1 MFLTFFKLCKWYQI
15 AQRITYEGD
24 KRKSGKGKGSPVI
37 SSLFLLSF
45 NAVTWIYFVPVIC
58 SYNLTYRTLFLVNE
72 KLSTRSTI
80 NRNICPKVLRR
91 MCSKS
96 ASLLKK
102 SVTCVF
108 CQFDKV
114 LLFCG
119 ASVNGFCWI
128 KLCKTPKISIIL
140 HMMKMFLQLL
150 HILQNFL

>member
-1 MFLTFFKLCKWYQI
+1 MLLTFLKLCKWYQI

-37 SSLFLLSF
+37 SSLFVLSF
-45 NAVTWIYFVPVIC
+45 NAVIWIYFVPVIC
-58 SYNLTYRTLFLVNE
+58 SYYLTYSTLLFLVNE

-102 SVTCVF
+102 LRNMCFLSIWQSSSMLWSICEW
-108 CQFDKV
+108 
-114 LLFCG
+114 LLL
-119 ASVNGFCWI
+119 N
-128 KLCKTPKISIIL
+128 KT
-140 HMMKMFLQLL
+140 
-150 HILQNFL
+150 LQNS

>member
-1 MFLTFFKLCKWYQI
+1 MLLTFLKLCKWYQI

-37 SSLFLLSF
+37 SSLFVRSF
-45 NAVTWIYFVPVIC
+45 NAVIWIYFVPVIC
-58 SYNLTYRTLFLVNE
+58 SYYLTYSTLLFLVNE

-102 SVTCVF
+102 LRNMCFLSIWQSSSMLWSICEW
-108 CQFDKV
+108 
-114 LLFCG
+114 LLL
-119 ASVNGFCWI
+119 N
-128 KLCKTPKISIIL
+128 KT
-140 HMMKMFLQLL
+140 
-150 HILQNFL
+150 LQNS